1 VKGNKY
7 VAMRRIERTLGA
19 SILCSLALTAFQV
32 QAETPATDVESTET
46 GIPAEGAEA
55 EVAPVILRP
64 RWVTPRR
71 RDVSEEVDAAQVEDV
86 GAESPTQAE
95 ESAIAETSSD
105 AESDD
110 AGSAEVESGDA
121 ESAEVESGDAES
133 AEVESGDAESAEVE
147 SGDAESAEVESSD
160 AESAEVES
168 SDAESAEVES
178 SDGPS
183 SGEKDWREQARI
195 VIHGRGDAA
204 RLSGLVDG
212 LLRDLGADQ
221 VEQRKVRTVV
231 EQDHIRFFHE
241 EDADMAAALAT
252 ELEDVFGVV
261 GLRGL
266 VRYEPSPDP
275 GLLEIWLR

>member
-1 VKGNKY
+1 VKEY
-7 VAMRRIERTLGA
+7 RYTAVRLIERALGA
-19 SILCSLALTAFQV
+19 SMLFSLALTASQV
-32 QAETPATDVESTET
+32 QAETPATDAESTES

-55 EVAPVILRP
+55 EVAPEILRP

-71 RDVSEEVDAAQVEDV
+71 RDASEEADAAPVEDV
-86 GAESPTQAE
+86 GTGSPAQAE
-95 ESAIAETSSD
+95 ERATAETPAD

-121 ESAEVESGDAES
+121 ESGDAEL
-133 AEVESGDAESAEVE
+133 
-147 SGDAESAEVESSD
+147 
-160 AESAEVES
+160 
-168 SDAESAEVES
+168 AEVES

-183 SGEKDWREQARI
+183 SGEKDWRDQGRI

-212 LLRDLGADQ
+212 LLRDLGAEQ

-252 ELEDVFGVV
+252 ELEDVFGDV

>member
-7 VAMRRIERTLGA
+7 VAMRLIERTLGA

-32 QAETPATDVESTET
+32 QAETPATDAESTET

-55 EVAPVILRP
+55 EVAPEILRP

-71 RDVSEEVDAAQVEDV
+71 RDASVEADAAPVEDV
-86 GAESPTQAE
+86 GAESPVQAE
-95 ESAIAETSSD
+95 ESATAETPSD
-105 AESDD
+105 AEPDD

-121 ESAEVESGDAES
+121 ESAEVES
-133 AEVESGDAESAEVE
+133 AEVEL
-147 SGDAESAEVESSD
+147 
-160 AESAEVES
+160 
-168 SDAESAEVES
+168 